1 VDRCRVALREAG
13 SQAARREVL
22 TWLDEAAAEKE
33 HVEAALLAAMELAP
47 PTLSVDEVLAVIGN
61 FGGLAGVLDRATETE
76 RAALYASMGVSA
88 VYNPERNEVRLGVDP
103 VASTVCRRGDLNPH
117 ALAGTRPST

>member
-1 VDRCRVALREAG
+1 
-13 SQAARREVL
+13 
-22 TWLDEAAAEKE
+22 
-33 HVEAALLAAMELAP
+33 MELAP
-47 PTLSVDEVLAVIGN
+47 PTLSVEEVLAVVERC
-61 FGGLAGVLDRATETE
+61 GGLAGVLDEATDAE

-117 ALAGTRPST
+117 APKGTSPSS